1 MASLSV
7 DEVISS
13 MDESDSI
20 SMTEYSIPVQNR
32 FKQRQ
37 NGGIGSSDGFQTVQR
52 KPKRKKVSS
61 SNTEQFV
68 NMNIDDKLLCI
79 FEKINSV
86 EDKISQCRSDIVRA
100 NTNFVLTT
108 ECVH

>member
-20 SMTEYSIPVQNR
+20 FMTEYSIPVQNR

-52 KPKRKKVSS
+52 KPKRIKVSS

-86 EDKISQCRSDIVRA
+86 EDKISQCRSDIARA
-100 NTNFVLTT
+100 NTNFKRIDDRV
-108 ECVH
+108 